1 MKKNLQLALLS
12 IIPSVLLWA
21 PFIFRMPSFWGI
33 PLPQNGMATIVSNYD
48 GPLYMV
54 VAKTF
59 YNSGLISSNFQ
70 FPLPT
75 EYYMAHFPLF
85 PALISIFGSLVNFP
99 YAMLFVTIV
108 TSYLAIYFFHKLTN
122 NIFLTFLFAIL
133 PARWLIV
140 RSIGSPEP
148 LFIAGILASIYYFKN
163 EKYWPAGIWGMIAGL
178 TKSPAILLF
187 VSYLVYLIWQ
197 KKHDYKKYMPLL
209 LIPLSLFL
217 VFVFYYF
224 RTGDFFAYFNSG
236 DNIHLL
242 FPPFQIFNGSA
253 SWVGTFWL
261 EEILFIYALGAGTFL
276 KLVKD
281 KEYLFASFVG
291 VFFLLTLFISHRD
304 LLRYSLPIMP
314 FVILAFK
321 DLLITKEAK
330 YIIGLLIIPIYLYSL
345 SFISQNVMPIS
356 NWAPFL

>member
-1 MKKNLQLALLS
+1 
-12 IIPSVLLWA
+12 
-21 PFIFRMPSFWGI
+21 MPSFWEI

-48 GPLYMV
+48 GPLYLV

-59 YNSGLISSNFQ
+59 YNAGQIGSSFQ
-70 FPLPT
+70 FPLPV
-75 EYYMAHFPLF
+75 EYYTAHFPLF
-85 PALISIFGSLVNFP
+85 PVLISLFGIFVNYP
-99 YAMLFVTIV
+99 YAMLIV
-108 TSYLAIYFFHKLTN
+108 TLITSFLAVYFFYKLSGN
-122 NIFLTFLFAIL
+122 FFLTFLFAIL

-148 LFIAGILASIYYFKN
+148 LFIAGILASIYYFKK
-163 EKYWPAGIWGMIAGL
+163 EKYLSSGVWGMIAGL

-187 VSYLVYLIWQ
+187 IAYLVYMIWQ
-197 KKHDYKKYMPLL
+197 KKYDFKKYLPIL

-217 VFVFYYF
+217 VFLFYYL
-224 RTGDFFAYFNSG
+224 RTGDFFAYFHSG

-242 FPPFQIFNGSA
+242 FPPFQIFNSSA

-261 EEILFIYALGAGTFL
+261 EEILFIYALGATSLL
-276 KLVKD
+276 KLIKD
-281 KEYLFASFVG
+281 KEYLYASFVG

-304 LLRYSLPIMP
+304 LLRYSLPLMP
-314 FVILAFK
+314 FTMLTFK
-321 DLLITKEAK
+321 DLLLTKEAK
-330 YIIGLLIIPIYLYSL
+330 YIIALLIIPIYLFSL